1 MRELLNFLQGDL
13 KCRERFVISDKTS
26 KAGER
31 RGNFSCRMAGSR
43 VYLVKIDRN
52 PCPNFGGSREITETP
67 NERGTNSMQTKETGL
82 LEQYTGSLSQRVE
95 REYYISEKYYR
106 EDVKRGLRNSDGT
119 GVPVGV
125 TRVGSVLGYM
135 IEDGVR
141 VPVPGQLYYR
151 GIELNEIVE
160 AHRKAGTFGFEEVA
174 FLLLMGFLPSQWE
187 LDRFNEIMNLARKLP
202 PGFTEDMIMK
212 NPSRNIMNKLARSVL
227 SLYSYDDNPDDISL
241 DNILLQSV
249 RLVGAFPSIVANAYS
264 VKRHYFGGGSLHIH
278 FPVEGLST
286 AENFLRMIR
295 PNTKY
300 TEEEAHL
307 LDMMLMVHAE
317 HGGGNNSTFVCR
329 ALSSSGTDTYSAIA
343 GAVGS
348 LKGPLHGG
356 ANAKVM
362 EQFRTVKANVNPKD
376 DASIKDFL
384 YKILNK
390 EAGDKSGKIYGLGHA
405 VYTISDPRAVLLKKY
420 ARHMA
425 EIKGYDEDF
434 QLLEKIEELGIPMIQ
449 NKTGSDMPM
458 CANVDMYSGLVYTML
473 GIPEDVFTPLFA
485 SARIAGWCANRI
497 EEVLTCHRIMRP
509 AYRAMVKRVHY
520 EPMSAR
526 PEHYAHTNP

>member
-1 MRELLNFLQGDL
+1 
-13 KCRERFVISDKTS
+13 
-26 KAGER
+26 
-31 RGNFSCRMAGSR
+31 
-43 VYLVKIDRN
+43 
-52 PCPNFGGSREITETP
+52 
-67 NERGTNSMQTKETGL
+67 MQTKETGL

-187 LDRFNEIMNLARKLP
+187 LDRFNEIMNRARKLP

-485 SARIAGWCANRI
+485 AARIAGWCANRI

>member
-1 MRELLNFLQGDL
+1 
-13 KCRERFVISDKTS
+13 
-26 KAGER
+26 
-31 RGNFSCRMAGSR
+31 
-43 VYLVKIDRN
+43 
-52 PCPNFGGSREITETP
+52 
-67 NERGTNSMQTKETGL
+67 MQTKETGL

-106 EDVKRGLRNSDGT
+106 EDVRRGLRNSDGT

-187 LDRFNEIMNLARKLP
+187 LDRFNEIMNRARKLP

-356 ANAKVM
+356 SNAKVM

>member
-1 MRELLNFLQGDL
+1 MIED
-13 KCRERFVISDKTS
+13 T
-26 KAGER
+26 
-31 RGNFSCRMAGSR
+31 
-43 VYLVKIDRN
+43 
-52 PCPNFGGSREITETP
+52 
-67 NERGTNSMQTKETGL
+67 TGM
-82 LEQYTGSLSQRVE
+82 LEQYTGSLTDSIQK
-95 REYYISEKYYR
+95 EYLIDEKFYQG
-106 EDVKRGLRNSDGT
+106 DVKRGLRNSDGT
-119 GVPVGV
+119 GVLVGV
-125 TRVGSVLGYM
+125 TKVGSVQGYFM
-135 IEDGVR
+135 QDGQR
-141 VPVPGQLYYR
+141 VPAPGKLYYR
-151 GIELNEIVE
+151 GIELTEIVE
-160 AHRKAGTFGFEEVA
+160 AHRKADTFGFEEVA
-174 FLLLMGFLPSQWE
+174 YLLLMGYLPSRGE
-187 LDRFNEIMNLARKLP
+187 LDRFNEIMNRARKLP
-202 PGFTEDMIMK
+202 NGFTEDMIMK

-227 SLYSYDDNPDDISL
+227 SLYSYDENPDDTSL

-249 RLVGAFPSIVANAYS
+249 KLVGAFPSIVANAYS
-264 VKRHYFGGGSLHIH
+264 VKRHYFEGGSLHIH
-278 FPVEGLST
+278 FPMEGLST

-362 EQFRTVKANVNPKD
+362 EMFRYVKENVNPKD
-376 DASIKDFL
+376 DGSIRDYLAKL
-384 YKILNK
+384 LNK
-390 EAGDKSGKIYGLGHA
+390 EAGDHSGKIYGLGHA

-420 ARHMA
+420 AKHMA
-425 EIKGYDEDF
+425 EIKGYAEDF
-434 QLLEKIEELGIPMIQ
+434 QLLEKIEEMGIPMIQ
-449 NKTGSDMPM
+449 AKTGSEIPM

-497 EEVLTCHRIMRP
+497 EEVVTCHRIMRP
-509 AYRAMVKRVHY
+509 AYRAVIKRAHY
-520 EPMSAR
+520 DPIEAR
-526 PEHYAHTNP
+526 PSHYNFQL

>member
-1 MRELLNFLQGDL
+1 
-13 KCRERFVISDKTS
+13 
-26 KAGER
+26 
-31 RGNFSCRMAGSR
+31 
-43 VYLVKIDRN
+43 
-52 PCPNFGGSREITETP
+52 
-67 NERGTNSMQTKETGL
+67 MQTKETGL

-187 LDRFNEIMNLARKLP
+187 LDRFNEIMNRARKLP

-348 LKGPLHGG
+348 LKGP
-356 ANAKVM
+356 KVM

>member
-1 MRELLNFLQGDL
+1 
-13 KCRERFVISDKTS
+13 
-26 KAGER
+26 
-31 RGNFSCRMAGSR
+31 
-43 VYLVKIDRN
+43 
-52 PCPNFGGSREITETP
+52 
-67 NERGTNSMQTKETGL
+67 MQTKEAGL

-187 LDRFNEIMNLARKLP
+187 LDRFNEIMNRARKLP

>member
-1 MRELLNFLQGDL
+1 
-13 KCRERFVISDKTS
+13 
-26 KAGER
+26 
-31 RGNFSCRMAGSR
+31 
-43 VYLVKIDRN
+43 
-52 PCPNFGGSREITETP
+52 
-67 NERGTNSMQTKETGL
+67 MQTKETGL

-187 LDRFNEIMNLARKLP
+187 LDRFNEIMNRARKLP

-317 HGGGNNSTFVCR
+317 HGGGNNSSFVCR

>member
-1 MRELLNFLQGDL
+1 
-13 KCRERFVISDKTS
+13 
-26 KAGER
+26 
-31 RGNFSCRMAGSR
+31 
-43 VYLVKIDRN
+43 
-52 PCPNFGGSREITETP
+52 
-67 NERGTNSMQTKETGL
+67 MQTKETGL

-160 AHRKAGTFGFEEVA
+160 AHRKTGTFGFEEVA

-187 LDRFNEIMNLARKLP
+187 LDRFNEIMNRARKLP

>member
-1 MRELLNFLQGDL
+1 
-13 KCRERFVISDKTS
+13 
-26 KAGER
+26 
-31 RGNFSCRMAGSR
+31 
-43 VYLVKIDRN
+43 
-52 PCPNFGGSREITETP
+52 
-67 NERGTNSMQTKETGL
+67 MQTKETGL
-82 LEQYTGSLSQRVE
+82 LEQYTGSLSQRIE

-106 EDVKRGLRNSDGT
+106 DEVKRGLRNSDGT
-119 GVPVGV
+119 GVPIGV

-187 LDRFNEIMNLARKLP
+187 LDRFKEIMDRARKLP
-202 PGFTEDMIMK
+202 AGFTEDMIMK

-227 SLYSYDDNPDDISL
+227 SLYSYDENPDDLSL
-241 DNILLQSV
+241 DNVLLQSV
-249 RLVGAFPSIVANAYS
+249 KLVGAFPSIVANAYS
-264 VKRHYFGGGSLHIH
+264 VKRHYFEGGSLHIH
-278 FPVEGLST
+278 FPIEGLST

-300 TEEEAHL
+300 TEEEARL

-362 EQFRTVKANVNPKD
+362 EMFRYVKENVDPKD
-376 DASIKDFL
+376 DGSIKDYL
-384 YKILNK
+384 AKLLNK
-390 EAGDKSGKIYGLGHA
+390 QAGDRSGKLYGLGHA

-420 ARHMA
+420 ARHLA
-425 EIKGYDEDF
+425 EVKGFAEDF
-434 QLLEKIEELGIPMIQ
+434 ELLDKNRGLRHPHDPGQDRVGHPHVRQRGHVLRPGVHHAGHPRGRLHPPVRLGPHRWLVRQ
-449 NKTGSDMPM
+449 PDGGGPHLPPDHAP
-458 CANVDMYSGLVYTML
+458 GLP
-473 GIPEDVFTPLFA
+473 GHDQAGPL
-485 SARIAGWCANRI
+485 RTH
-497 EEVLTCHRIMRP
+497 VRP
-509 AYRAMVKRVHY
+509 AGALRPREGLSPAPQNSTPPRAGA
-520 EPMSAR
+520 PAR
-526 PEHYAHTNP
+526 GVFAGFGNYKI

>member
-1 MRELLNFLQGDL
+1 
-13 KCRERFVISDKTS
+13 
-26 KAGER
+26 
-31 RGNFSCRMAGSR
+31 
-43 VYLVKIDRN
+43 
-52 PCPNFGGSREITETP
+52 
-67 NERGTNSMQTKETGL
+67 MQTKETGL

-187 LDRFNEIMNLARKLP
+187 LDRFNEIMNRARKLP

>member
-1 MRELLNFLQGDL
+1 
-13 KCRERFVISDKTS
+13 
-26 KAGER
+26 
-31 RGNFSCRMAGSR
+31 
-43 VYLVKIDRN
+43 
-52 PCPNFGGSREITETP
+52 
-67 NERGTNSMQTKETGL
+67 MQTKETGL

-187 LDRFNEIMNLARKLP
+187 LDRFNEIMNRARKLP

-473 GIPEDVFTPLFA
+473 GIPEDVFPPLFA

>member
-1 MRELLNFLQGDL
+1 MEKN
-13 KCRERFVISDKTS
+13 
-26 KAGER
+26 
-31 RGNFSCRMAGSR
+31 
-43 VYLVKIDRN
+43 
-52 PCPNFGGSREITETP
+52 
-67 NERGTNSMQTKETGL
+67 GTGI
-82 LEQYTGSLSQRVE
+82 LEQYTGSLSHRIEQ
-95 REYYISEKYYR
+95 EYHIGEELYR
-106 EDVKRGLRNSDGT
+106 GDIKRGLRNSDGT
-119 GVPVGV
+119 GVPIGV

-141 VPVPGQLYYR
+141 IPVPGQLYYR

-160 AHRKAGTFGFEEVA
+160 AHRQAGTFGFEEVA
-174 FLLLMGFLPSQWE
+174 YLLLMGYLPSRGE
-187 LDRFNEIMNLARKLP
+187 LDRFNEIMNRARKLP
-202 PGFTEDMIMK
+202 NGFTEDMIMK

-227 SLYSYDDNPDDISL
+227 SLYSYDENPDDTSL

-249 RLVGAFPSIVANAYS
+249 KLVGAFPSIVANAYS
-264 VKRHYFGGGSLHIH
+264 VKRHYFEGGSLHIH
-278 FPVEGLST
+278 FPMEGLST

-329 ALSSSGTDTYSAIA
+329 ALSSSGTDTYSALA

-356 ANAKVM
+356 KVM
-362 EQFRTVKANVNPKD
+362 EMFRYVKENVNPKD
-376 DASIKDFL
+376 DGSIRDYLAKL
-384 YKILNK
+384 LNK
-390 EAGDKSGKIYGLGHA
+390 EAGDHSGKIYGLGHA

-420 ARHMA
+420 AKHMA
-425 EIKGYDEDF
+425 EIKGYAEDF
-434 QLLEKIEELGIPMIQ
+434 QLLEKIEEMGIPMIQ
-449 NKTGSDMPM
+449 AKTGSEIPM

-497 EEVLTCHRIMRP
+497 EEVVTCHRIMRP
-509 AYRAMVKRVHY
+509 AYRAVIKRAHY
-520 EPMSAR
+520 DPIEAR
-526 PEHYAHTNP
+526 PSHYNFQL